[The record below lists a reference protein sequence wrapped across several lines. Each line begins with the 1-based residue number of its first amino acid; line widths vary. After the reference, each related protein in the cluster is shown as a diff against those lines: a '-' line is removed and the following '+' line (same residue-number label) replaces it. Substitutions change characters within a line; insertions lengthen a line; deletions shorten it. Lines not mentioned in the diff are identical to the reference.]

1 MNNETN
7 YCREKK
13 SCQKSDCKGCLLR
26 GIEEP
31 KLGEECGVFGMY
43 DLDGNDVASSIY
55 YGLFALQHRGQE
67 SCGIAV
73 SRTDGPPRNSNICK
87 GMGLVNEVFNAEN
100 LEKMAGDIGVGHVRY
115 STAGASVAENTQPL
129 VLNYIKG
136 TLSMAHNGN
145 LVNAVELRR
154 ELEMNGA
161 IFQTSIDSEVI
172 AYLIARERL
181 KVGKVEEAVKNAMLK
196 LKGAYSLVVASPRKL
211 IGARDPFGFRPL
223 CIGKRDNAYVLS
235 SESCALDTVGAEF
248 VRDVKPGEIVT
259 ITQDGI
265 QSDMSLAGKNT
276 AKCIF
281 EYIYF
286 ARPDSYID
294 GISVNSSRITAGRI
308 LAQTHL
314 ADADIVVGVPES
326 GNAAAM
332 GFAMESG
339 IPYGVAFV
347 KNSYVGR
354 TFIKPKQSARESS
367 VRVKLNALREV
378 VKGKRVVMIDDSI
391 VRGTTSARIVKM
403 IKDAG
408 AKEVHVRISSP
419 PFLYPCYFGT
429 DVPSSDQ
436 LIAYNHS
443 VEQICEMIGADSL
456 GYLDIDRLSELISG
470 DTGYCNACFSG
481 NYPVEP
487 PKEDIRG
494 DFEK

>member
-1 MNNETN
+1 
-7 YCREKK
+7 
-13 SCQKSDCKGCLLR
+13 
-26 GIEEP
+26 
-31 KLGEECGVFGMY
+31 
-43 DLDGNDVASSIY
+43 
-55 YGLFALQHRGQE
+55 
-67 SCGIAV
+67 
-73 SRTDGPPRNSNICK
+73 
-87 GMGLVNEVFNAEN
+87 
-100 LEKMAGDIGVGHVRY
+100 
-115 STAGASVAENTQPL
+115 
-129 VLNYIKG
+129 
-136 TLSMAHNGN
+136 MAHNGN
-145 LVNAVELRR
+145 LVNALELRN

-181 KVGKVEEAVKNAMLK
+181 KTGKVEEAVKNAMVK

-248 VRDVKPGEIVT
+248 IRDVEPGEIVT

-265 QSDMSLAGKNT
+265 KSDKSLTQAKA

-308 LAQTHL
+308 LAQTHPV
-314 ADADIVVGVPES
+314 DADIVVGVPES

-332 GFAMESG
+332 GYAMESG
-339 IPYGVAFV
+339 IPYGIAFV

-367 VRVKLNALREV
+367 VRAKLNALREV
-378 VKGKRVVMIDDSI
+378 VRGKRVVMIDDSI

-408 AKEVHVRISSP
+408 ASEVHVRISSP

-456 GYLDIDRLSELISG
+456 GYLDIERLSELIDG
-470 DTGYCNACFSG
+470 DKGYCNACFSG